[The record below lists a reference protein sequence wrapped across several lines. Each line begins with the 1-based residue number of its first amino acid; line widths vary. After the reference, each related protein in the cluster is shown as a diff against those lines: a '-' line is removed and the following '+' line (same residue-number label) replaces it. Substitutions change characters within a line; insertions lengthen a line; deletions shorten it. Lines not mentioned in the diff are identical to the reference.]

1 MNEELPWYY
10 DIPIIGDLI
19 NEQTGAREEK
29 EIRDIGQG
37 QRSEIKKAQIE
48 AAQERKRAEV
58 LETRL
63 ADLGFGVAEDQVG
76 FQKGGL
82 AAFRQMQALT
92 GALGPEAQQQAI
104 AQLEASP
111 QFQSMVTQGER
122 AILQNAAATGGVRGG
137 NVQSMLATFRPQ
149 LLSQIIEQQYSKLGG
164 MAGLGADVGQGLA
177 GLGAGA
183 ARGAAG
189 TIMGGAELEA
199 QLAQNAAAATAGSR
213 VSALE
218 YDRALKDRLLNALVG
233 TGKAAASIYNSGV

>member
-29 EIRDIGQG
+29 ELRDIGQE
-37 QRSEIKKAQIE
+37 QRAEIKKAQIK
-48 AAQERKRAEV
+48 AAQERKRAEA
-58 LETRL
+58 LEQRL
-63 ADLGFGVAEDQVG
+63 ADLGFGVAEEQVG
-76 FQKGGL
+76 FQEGGL
-82 AAFRQMQALT
+82 AAFQQMQALT

-199 QLAQNAAAATAGSR
+199 QLAQNAAAATAGGR
-213 VSALE
+213 ASALE
-218 YDRALKDRLLNALVG
+218 YDRMVKDRLLNALVG
-233 TGKAAASIYNSGV
+233 TGKAAVSIFSGI